1 MRETAPGVFVDH
13 YGLLSLL
20 PTVFVITT
28 AVLTHRPVA
37 ALLVGVVIGIVLLDP
52 TTAVS
57 TFSEIMLEV
66 MQDETIGWVIM
77 VCGLMGSLIYI
88 LIRTGGASAFARKMA
103 EKANTRNKSMLVTW
117 FLGMVLFI
125 DDYLNAIA
133 IGNSMKKVTDNFKVS
148 RAMLSYVVDS
158 TAAPTC
164 VLVPISTWAVFFAAV
179 LEGTGAA
186 AAGDGMMMY
195 ISGIP
200 FMFYPIV
207 ALLLG
212 PLVATG
218 RFPLIGHMRAAEEL
232 AQKGIAAMEPVEQI
246 EVVDGPLDENGQPRS
261 NIWVFLVPL
270 LALIGFSW
278 YFDIDLL
285 RGIIATLAVTIPMVV
300 MMKLL
305 GAYQALDGV
314 LEGFKIMIPPL
325 AIVVVAFM
333 FKTVNDQ
340 LGLPQYVIESVQPL
354 MSPLLFPV
362 IVFLTMALVS
372 FATGSSWGVFAI
384 AIPIVMPLGAAM
396 NVPTALTIGALLSA
410 SSFGSH
416 ACFYGDATVLSAQ
429 SSGVSVMEHALTQL
443 PYALIAAAIASAGYV
458 AYTFLVL

>member
-1 MRETAPGVFVDH
+1 MPETTWGVLVDH

-20 PTVFVITT
+20 PTAFVITT

-37 ALLVGVVIGIVLLDP
+37 ALLVGVTIGILLLEP
-52 TTAVS
+52 TAAVS
-57 TFSEIMLEV
+57 TFSDIMLEV
-66 MQDETIGWVIM
+66 MQDETIAWVIM

-88 LIRTGGASAFARKMA
+88 LIKTGGASAFARKMA
-103 EKANTRNKSMLVTW
+103 ERANTRNKSMLVTW

-133 IGNSMKKVTDNFKVS
+133 IGNSMKKVTDG
-148 RAMLSYVVDS
+148 
-158 TAAPTC
+158 APTC

-179 LEGTGAA
+179 LETTGAA
-186 AAGDGMMMY
+186 AVGEGMKMY

-200 FMFYPIV
+200 FMFYPII
-207 ALLLG
+207 ALLLV

-218 RFPLIGHMRAAEEL
+218 RFPLIGHMKAAEEL
-232 AQKGIAAMEPVEQI
+232 AQQGIAAMEPVDQI
-246 EVVDGPLDENGQPRS
+246 EVVDGPVDENGQPRS

-270 LALIGFSW
+270 VALIGFSW

-285 RGIIATLAVTIPMVV
+285 RGIIATLALTIPLVV

-305 GAYQALDGV
+305 GAYEALDAV
-314 LEGFKIMIPPL
+314 LDGFKIMIPPL

-333 FKTVNDQ
+333 FKTVNDH

-354 MSPLLFPV
+354 MSPLLYPV

-396 NVPTALTIGALLSA
+396 DVPTALTIGALLSA

-443 PYALIAAAIASAGYV
+443 PYALIAATAAAIAYIGYAFIV
-458 AYTFLVL
+458 F

>member
-1 MRETAPGVFVDH
+1 MDH

-37 ALLVGVVIGIVLLDP
+37 ALLVGVVTGILLLEP
-52 TTAVS
+52 TAVVS
-57 TFSEIMLEV
+57 TFSDIMLEV
-66 MQDETIGWVIM
+66 MQDETIAWVIM

-88 LIRTGGASAFARKMA
+88 LIKTGGASAFARKMA
-103 EKANTRNKSMLVTW
+103 EHANTRNKSMLVTW

-133 IGNSMKKVTDNFKVS
+133 IGNSMKKVTDGFKVS

-179 LEGTGAA
+179 LETTGAA
-186 AAGDGMMMY
+186 AAGEGMMMY

-200 FMFYPIV
+200 FMFYPII
-207 ALLLG
+207 ALLLV

-218 RFPLIGHMRAAEEL
+218 RFPLFGPMKAAEEL
-232 AQKGIAAMEPVEQI
+232 AQQGIVAIEPVAQI
-246 EVVDGPLDENGQPRS
+246 EVVDGPVDEDGKPRS

-285 RGIIATLAVTIPMVV
+285 RGIIATLALTIPMVV

-305 GAYQALDGV
+305 GAFEALDAV
-314 LEGFKIMIPPL
+314 LDGFKIMIPPL

-340 LGLPQYVIESVQPL
+340 LGLPHYVIE
-354 MSPLLFPV
+354 
-362 IVFLTMALVS
+362 FLTMALVS

-396 NVPTALTIGALLSA
+396 DVPTALTIGALLSA

-429 SSGVSVMEHALTQL
+429 SSGINVMEHALTQL
-443 PYALIAAAIASAGYV
+443 PYAVIAATAAAIAYVGY
-458 AYTFLVL
+458 ASIVL

>member
-1 MRETAPGVFVDH
+1 MDH
-13 YGLLSLL
+13 YGLLSLI

-37 ALLVGVVIGIVLLDP
+37 ALLVGVVIGILLLDP
-52 TTAVS
+52 TTAVNS
-57 TFSEIMLEV
+57 FSEIMLEV

-103 EKANTRNKSMLVTW
+103 EHANTRNKSMLVTW

-133 IGNSMKKVTDNFKVS
+133 IGNSMKKVTDKFKVS

-186 AAGDGMMMY
+186 TAGEGMRMY

-207 ALLLG
+207 ALLLV
-212 PLVATG
+212 PFVATG

-305 GAYQALDGV
+305 GAYEALDGV

-384 AIPIVMPLGAAM
+384 AIPIVMPLGDAM
-396 NVPTALTIGALLSA
+396 NVPVALTIGALLSA

-443 PYALIAAAIASAGYV
+443 PYALIAAFIAAVGYIGYAAV
-458 AYTFLVL
+458 AL